1 MKASARPARQAQ
13 HETDTNELA
22 RIAPDL
28 IPGKGGM
35 HMLQLLAQLQAG
47 SVDLLCR
54 AGSMT
59 DVQSG
64 PTMHQRT
71 ASVASITEGD
81 TVIFDV
87 NGEKQAFVTVKKTG

>member
-1 MKASARPARQAQ
+1 
-13 HETDTNELA
+13 
-22 RIAPDL
+22 
-28 IPGKGGM
+28 M
-35 HMLQLLAQLQAG
+35 HMVQLLAQLQAG
-47 SVDLLCR
+47 SVDPLCC

-59 DVQSG
+59 DSFQPG

-71 ASVASITEGD
+71 APVASITEGD